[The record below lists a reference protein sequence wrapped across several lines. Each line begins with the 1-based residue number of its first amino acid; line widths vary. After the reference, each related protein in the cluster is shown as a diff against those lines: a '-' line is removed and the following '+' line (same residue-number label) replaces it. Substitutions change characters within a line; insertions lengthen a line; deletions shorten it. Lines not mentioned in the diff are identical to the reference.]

1 MRSARGCWTEKFVNF
16 AIVNLILRLL
26 RLSLDAMLFSRMGPI
41 VRERLGRRPSLS
53 QKPTKTEPGSVLG
66 LESEL

>member
-16 AIVNLILRLL
+16 AITTIVLGRHVVFPHG
-26 RLSLDAMLFSRMGPI
+26 SSC
-41 VRERLGRRPSLS
+41 VRETGS
-53 QKPTKTEPGSVLG
+53 PTKTEPGSVLG